1 MKKLYKKHK
10 KLLWTGLVISVL
22 VVALGVSTIVS
33 DIRNHKIAENTTIVE
48 VEEYTESIKGYDVS
62 GLTQEEIKE
71 YLSIIR
77 ESEGNK

>member
-1 MKKLYKKHK
+1 MKELYKKHK

-22 VVALGVSTIVS
+22 VIALGVSTIVS
-33 DIRNHKIAENTTIVE
+33 DIRGRKIAENTTIVE
-48 VEEYTESIKGYDVS
+48 VGEYTESIKGYDVS

-77 ESEGNK
+77 ESEGNN